1 MMMIIITENGII
13 VDFGKP
19 TMFVDDNDFESFLN
33 NPDEAVL
40 FRNSFGEDICVGRLG
55 KKNTNGVYQEQNIN
69 DGTKNLDDRIAGGVF
84 YGYV

>member
-33 NPDEAVL
+33 NPDEAIM

-55 KKNTNGVYQEQNIN
+55 QKNTNGVYQEQNIN

>member
-1 MMMIIITENGII
+1 MMIIITENGII

-55 KKNTNGVYQEQNIN
+55 QKDVYKRQVKALVLI
-69 DGTKNLDDRIAGGVF
+69 
-84 YGYV
+84 YVLPF